1 MSGPA
6 VNLSGFQT
14 PNDNVFAA
22 PDDLTV
28 EANGAAITG
37 WKTVTVTRSCERVPS
52 HFDISMTDF
61 DPAGGFFQVL
71 REGTPI
77 QIKLG
82 GDLVLTGYVDV
93 YRAAINARRHEIQ
106 IMGRSASE
114 DLVDSS
120 ITRPTLTIAGGT
132 FLSIAQDLAQP
143 YGITVKGLAKNSGSS
158 YPQFNFAVGET
169 GFEVIERIARYENA
183 LVYDDTDGTLLL
195 ADVAQTTHASGINEG
210 VNVQD
215 ADVIFNMA
223 ERYQSYLPILLAN
236 SYPDM
241 GAGPEVYGSP
251 WPAIPDLGVPTTGIK
266 GQKRTRT
273 LIIESEQA
281 MLGPDGNMEYVAQL
295 RAQWEANRRYGRSQM
310 LRVVVDCW
318 RDTAGKLWAP
328 NAVIPINMPSLH
340 LQPDVPWVIGSVT
353 FSRNLQSGTTAE
365 IVAMP
370 QQAFT
375 VQPLPLSPFDALL
388 VKAGA
393 AAAKPNLSS
402 AGAGAPATV
411 RLVPTADGPSSP

>member
-1 MSGPA
+1 M
-6 VNLSGFQT
+6 
-14 PNDNVFAA
+14 
-22 PDDLTV
+22 
-28 EANGAAITG
+28 
-37 WKTVTVTRSCERVPS
+37 K
-52 HFDISMTDF
+52 
-61 DPAGGFFQVL
+61 
-71 REGTPI
+71 
-77 QIKLG
+77 
-82 GDLVLTGYVDV
+82 
-93 YRAAINARRHEIQ
+93 
-106 IMGRSASE
+106 
-114 DLVDSS
+114 
-120 ITRPTLTIAGGT
+120 
-132 FLSIAQDLAQP
+132 
-143 YGITVKGLAKNSGSS
+143 
-158 YPQFNFAVGET
+158 T
-169 GFEVIERIARYENA
+169 GFEIIERIARYENA

-195 ADVAQTTHASGINEG
+195 ADVAQTTHASGISEG

-215 ADVIFNMA
+215 ADVVFNMA

-236 SYPDM
+236 TLPEL
-241 GAGPEVYGSP
+241 GAAPNVYGSP
-251 WPAIPDLGVPTTGIK
+251 FPTVPDPGVPTTGLA
-266 GQKRTRT
+266 GQKRTRA

-281 MLGPDGNMEYVAQL
+281 MLGPDGNVQYVAQL

-328 NAVIPINMPSLH
+328 NAVIPINLPSLH

-353 FSRNLQSGTTAE
+353 FSRNVQSGTTAE

-375 VQPLPLSPFDALL
+375 VQPLPLSPFDALI